1 MKHKVTFTKDKIE
14 KIVDFMNEERYKL
27 IFYKFNKISDDLYSI
42 EFFGL
47 HKQDREHLELIFQ
60 VFE

>member
-14 KIVDFMNEERYKL
+14 KIVDFINEERYKL
-27 IFYKFNKISDDLYSI
+27 VFYKFNKISDDLYTI

-47 HKQDREHLELIFQ
+47 HKQGREHLELIFQ